1 MELTTRLEQ
10 IIEAMVEAAEQSII
24 HPEMITEIK
33 QLRTNGFNTRD
44 LFGVRAHEF
53 VNNNFE
59 SLSLETRVSWFNSLA

>member
-10 IIEAMVEAAEQSII
+10 IVEAMVEAAEQSII
-24 HPEMITEIK
+24 HPEMVNEIK

-59 SLSLETRVSWFNSLA
+59 SLPLETRVNWFNSLA